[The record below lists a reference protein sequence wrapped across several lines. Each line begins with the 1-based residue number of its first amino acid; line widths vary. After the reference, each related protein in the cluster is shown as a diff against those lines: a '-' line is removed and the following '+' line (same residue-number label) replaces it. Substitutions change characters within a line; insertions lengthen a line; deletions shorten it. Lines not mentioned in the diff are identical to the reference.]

1 MRPGAGLTHFVAVAV
16 GLLLVAPSAR
26 AEGDL
31 AKGPYL
37 QHLTSSSVDIKV
49 EIPKPLPLSVSVAPV
64 ESDARPLPI
73 QRTAPAA
80 TFHSVHI
87 DGLAADT
94 RYRYS
99 VHAGPGKP
107 HEGVFTTAPEG
118 SSHAPFTFIV
128 YGDNRSD
135 GAAHARIVEAIRKE
149 SFAFLVNTGDYVI
162 EGADDAAWQSFF
174 DIEEPLLADHCL
186 FGCIGNHELHND
198 KAALHFERYLGAT
211 EPTSSEP
218 SPPFYGTFRWGRARF
233 FLLNAFEDW
242 GAGPEH
248 SWLEG
253 ALSRADHEEGID
265 LRFAVIHHSP
275 RSAGP
280 HGDNKALLAAHIDDL
295 LVAHHVDLVLAG
307 HDHIYE
313 RGDTKGLKYLVSG
326 GGGAPL
332 YREIT
337 PEPSTRKV
345 EATYHYV
352 KVTVA
357 DEKVSVV
364 AVRADGSI
372 VDECAF
378 VAAKSP
384 WLCDPAPPPRKPAE
398 AKPLDEPPPSRS
410 SCAVSSSAS
419 LRPGPS
425 PYALALGLGLLGIV
439 VHRRRRRHR

>member
-1 MRPGAGLTHFVAVAV
+1 MRPGAGLALTITVASS
-16 GLLLVAPSAR
+16 LVALSAR

-31 AKGPYL
+31 SKGPYL
-37 QHLTSSSVDIKV
+37 QHLTSASVDIKV
-49 EIPKPLPLSVSVAPV
+49 ELPKALPVSVTV
-64 ESDARPLPI
+64 SSLEGDARAPAI
-73 QRTAPAA
+73 SKSAPAA

-87 DGLAADT
+87 DGLAAST

-99 VHAGPGKP
+99 VHAGLGKP
-107 HEGVFTTAPEG
+107 HDGVFTTAPEG
-118 SSHAPFTFIV
+118 SSRAPFTFIV

-162 EGADDAAWQSFF
+162 EGADEGAWQSFF

-242 GAGPEH
+242 GSGPER

-352 KVTVA
+352 KATVA
-357 DEKVSVV
+357 DDKVSIV

-372 VDECAF
+372 VEECAF
-378 VAAKSP
+378 ARGGP
-384 WLCDPAPPPRKPAE
+384 WLCDPAPPPPTPAE
-398 AKPLDEPPPSRS
+398 AKPLDEPPPPRS
-410 SCAVSSSAS
+410 SCALSTP
-419 LRPGPS
+419 RPSPS
-425 PYALALGLGLLGIV
+425 PYALALGVGLVGIA
-439 VHRRRRRHR
+439 VHRRRRRR